1 MMDHPLMGHPLVRMV
16 QLVLDKYQRDN
27 VGGLSAALAY
37 FTIFTIFPLLLVVIS
52 LVGYV
57 VDPARFDVQ
66 EQLLSL
72 IGSPEVR
79 DLIAQA
85 LAHFTDTRVG
95 VGLFGVG
102 SLLFAAT
109 GIFGALTR
117 TFKVIWEARIIAGSG
132 NFRIAVTTMV
142 LEKLIAFGLLAGCAA
157 LILVSVIGNI
167 ALNLLSAYTDWL
179 PLNAVL
185 LRVSQLALTIGLLT
199 VAFAVL
205 YKVLPARLPTW
216 GDVWPA
222 ALIAAVAFT
231 ALQELAELIFGRVNF
246 SSFGVLG
253 GAMTVLLWI
262 YLCAQILLVGGEI
275 SYAWAHVLGS
285 KSRKGEQ
292 AGG

>member
-1 MMDHPLMGHPLVRMV
+1 MLNHPLVRMV

-37 FTIFTIFPLLLVVIS
+37 FTIFSIFPLLLVVIS
-52 LVGYV
+52 MVGFF
-57 VDPARFDVQ
+57 VDPSRINVE
-66 EQLLSL
+66 EQLLAL

-85 LAHFTDTRVG
+85 LSHFTETRVG
-95 VGLFGVG
+95 VGLLGVG
-102 SLLFAAT
+102 TLLFAAT

-132 NFRIAVTTMV
+132 TFKVALITMV
-142 LEKLIAFGLLAGCAA
+142 VEKLVAFGLLAGCAA
-157 LILVSVIGNI
+157 LIMASVVGNF
-167 ALNLLSAYTDWL
+167 ALTLLSAYTDWL
-179 PLNAVL
+179 PMNAIL
-185 LRVSQLALTIGLLT
+185 LRLAQLSLMIGLLT

-205 YKVLPARLPTW
+205 YKVLPDRLPAW

-222 ALIAAVAFT
+222 AFVAAVAFT
-231 ALQELAELIFGRVNF
+231 ALQELAELIFSRVNF

-262 YLCAQILLVGGEI
+262 YLCAQILLVGGEL

-285 KSRKGEQ
+285 KREP
-292 AGG
+292 AAR

>member
-1 MMDHPLMGHPLVRMV
+1 MLNHPLVRMV

-37 FTIFTIFPLLLVVIS
+37 FTIFSIFPLLLVVIS
-52 LVGYV
+52 MVGFF
-57 VDPARFDVQ
+57 VDPARFDVE

-85 LAHFTDTRVG
+85 LDHFSETRVG
-95 VGLFGVG
+95 VGLLGIGTLV
-102 SLLFAAT
+102 FAAT

-132 NFRIAVTTMV
+132 TFKVAVITMV
-142 LEKLIAFGLLAGCAA
+142 LEKLIAFGLLLGCAA
-157 LILVSVIGNI
+157 LILASVVGNV
-167 ALNLLSAYTDWL
+167 ALSLLSAYTDWL

-185 LRVSQLALTIGLLT
+185 TRVAQLSLMVSLLTI
-199 VAFAVL
+199 AFAVL
-205 YKVLPARLPTW
+205 YKVLPDRLPAW

-222 ALIAAVAFT
+222 AFIAAVAFT
-231 ALQELAELIFGRVNF
+231 ALQELAEQIFGRVNF

-262 YLCAQILLVGGEI
+262 YLCAQILLVGGEL
-275 SYAWAHVLGS
+275 SYAWAYTLGS
-285 KSRKGEQ
+285 RRGARPEES
-292 AGG
+292 